1 MRQANA
7 ARQWYTCGRDQVV
20 VLQPIE
26 PIVLDQDR
34 VVELFVD
41 LGEVGAQQTVTA
53 TLDDIRSRV
62 DQMAAEYAQ
71 GTWRGLVD
79 LATEV
84 SALASSIGFVSCQ
97 TAADATIACASDRRA
112 NDVPALMARLSRVCA
127 MPKPVNWSMQ
137 GLSG

>member
-7 ARQWYTCGRDQVV
+7 ARQWYRCGRDQVI

-34 VVELFVD
+34 VIEMFVD
-41 LGEVGAQQTVTA
+41 LGELGAQQTVTA
-53 TLDDIRSRV
+53 TLEDIRARV
-62 DQMAAEYAQ
+62 DQMSAEYAQ
-71 GTWRGLVD
+71 GTWRGLVG

-84 SALASSIGFVSCQ
+84 SALAGSIGFVSCKI
-97 TAADATIACASDRRA
+97 AADAALTCAADRRA
-112 NDVPALMARLSRVCA
+112 NDMPALLARLNRVCA
-127 MPKPVNWSMQ
+127 MPQVASWGMQ

>member
-7 ARQWYTCGRDQVV
+7 AQQFYTCGRDQVI
-20 VLQPIE
+20 VLQPSE

-34 VVELFVD
+34 VVEMFVD
-41 LGEVGAQQTVTA
+41 LGELGAQQTVSA
-53 TLDDIRSRV
+53 TLEDIRARV
-62 DQMAAEYAQ
+62 DQMSAEYAQ

-84 SALASSIGFVSCQ
+84 SALAGSIGFISCK
-97 TAADATIACASDRRA
+97 TVAESVMTCAADRRA
-112 NDVPALMARLSRVCA
+112 NDVPSLMARLNRVCA
-127 MPKPVNWSMQ
+127 IPRADNWGMQ